1 MILPLSSFDLDFGN
15 YKDRGRFKSHRFP
28 YPRIPR
34 EGQLHAGRVPR
45 RRDLFL
51 PLQPQLP
58 SPVVFVLTYLVIIA
72 DSPEAFLL
80 SLEDEDLT
88 A

>member
-1 MILPLSSFDLDFGN
+1 MSRLTVTEVQI
-15 YKDRGRFKSHRFP
+15 KRGRGKIQKSSVP
-28 YPRIPR
+28 IPWIPR

-45 RRDLFL
+45 RRNLFL

-58 SPVVFVLTYLVIIA
+58 SPIVFIMTYLVIIA
-72 DSPEAFLL
+72 DSPAAFLL
-80 SLEDEDLT
+80 SLGDEDLT